1 MSKNPPDWWAR
12 SFGIVGI
19 LVALSGLVATYFNN
33 RWQRQVYE
41 KSLEERIYIQLSAGY
56 DFSSVLRSKKTKE
69 SPKGQL
75 AIEVVN
81 LGLQPMYLK
90 SIAGAVAGQR
100 VSFYYHDPLNT
111 KESMRRV
118 EPGEAAD
125 YKIDWA
131 SSLDELGVEKGKGII
146 EVETTKKFFS
156 QPVQVNRVTVSEVL
170 SLLELIP
177 PGKINPRD
185 KQELQ

>member
-12 SFGIVGI
+12 SFGIIGI
-19 LVALSGLVATYFNN
+19 LIALGGLTATYFNN

-41 KSLEERIYIQLSAGY
+41 KSLEERIYVQLSAGY
-56 DFSSVLRSKKTKE
+56 DFSVLRSKRTKDP
-69 SPKGQL
+69 PKGQL

-90 SIAGAVAGQR
+90 SIAGTVAGQR
-100 VSFYYHDPLNT
+100 VSFYYHDPLDA
-111 KESMRRV
+111 KEPMRRI

-125 YKIDWA
+125 YKIDWG
-131 SSLDELGVEKGKGII
+131 SSLEDMGIAKGKGII

-156 QPVQVNRVTVSEVL
+156 QPVQVNRITVSEVL
-170 SLLELIP
+170 SLLKLIP
-177 PGKINPRD
+177 PEKLTPPSG
-185 KQELQ
+185 QQ